1 MAEAHLRCCEDMNKA
16 RFESFSDGVF
26 AFAITLLILGIALP
40 VMHQPPSE
48 GELRNAILGL
58 WPNFIAFALSFA
70 VIGIMWQ
77 NHQAIV
83 RFVTRIDRKTV
94 ALNLLLLFGTVV
106 IPFATTAIGT
116 YPTMHASTLL
126 YGIVLTWCS
135 VAYNLILE
143 HLIAGGLLDPS
154 LSQVR
159 IARTRFAYR
168 VGLVTYMIATLL
180 ALVLPVLSFA
190 AYVAITF
197 YYFIPHGADADIA

>member
-1 MAEAHLRCCEDMNKA
+1 MNKA

-26 AFAITLLILGIALP
+26 AFAITLLILGIVLP
-40 VMHQPPSE
+40 VMHNPSDR
-48 GELRNAILGL
+48 ELRDAILGL

-94 ALNLLLLFGTVV
+94 ALNLLLLAGAVM
-106 IPFATTAIGT
+106 IPFATSTIGT

-135 VAYNLILE
+135 IAYNWILE
-143 HLIAGGLLDPS
+143 HLIASGALDAS
-154 LSQVR
+154 LSPVR

-168 VGLVTYMIATLL
+168 VGLVTYIVATLL

-190 AYVAITF
+190 AYVLITI